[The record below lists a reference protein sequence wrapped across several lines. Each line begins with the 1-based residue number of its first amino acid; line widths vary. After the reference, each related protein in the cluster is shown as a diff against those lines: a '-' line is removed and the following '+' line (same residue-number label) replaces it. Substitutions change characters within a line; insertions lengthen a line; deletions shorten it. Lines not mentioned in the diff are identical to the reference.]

1 MVLVSTLIVDGRNIA
16 QMTEDSCVGRY
27 GRGIVCDSA
36 VVQLHSSMLKEA
48 PLPPPAPGK
57 QETPHL
63 KTPPPYLSWT
73 HCCLENIITIRTRG
87 HVIVLQELQVTLNT
101 PASVSAKFC
110 KSRDSDN
117 LSCVVVTR

>member
-1 MVLVSTLIVDGRNIA
+1 MGEESYVTVA
-16 QMTEDSCVGRY
+16 QFNVEGGAAT
-27 GRGIVCDSA
+27 I
-36 VVQLHSSMLKEA
+36 
-48 PLPPPAPGK
+48 PGK